1 MFKYTSLAE
10 QSISIRNKNT
20 ELSFEVLKS
29 ESYIDYIAMMSDIE
43 LPDVTETVQEEDVD
57 EQI

>member
-20 ELSFEVLKS
+20 ELGSKVLKS

-43 LPDVTETVQEEDVD
+43 LPDVTETVREE
-57 EQI
+57 E

>member
-10 QSISIRNKNT
+10 QSISVRNKNT
-20 ELSFEVLKS
+20 ELSSEVLKS

-43 LPDVTETVQEEDVD
+43 LPDVTETVQEEPTN
-57 EQI
+57 E